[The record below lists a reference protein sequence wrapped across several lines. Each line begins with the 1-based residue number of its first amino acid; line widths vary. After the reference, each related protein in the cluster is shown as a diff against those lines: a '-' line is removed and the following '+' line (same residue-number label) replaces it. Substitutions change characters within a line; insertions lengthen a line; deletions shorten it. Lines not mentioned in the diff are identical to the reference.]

1 MKTGEENIYMI
12 KKSDS
17 VIINGKSVL
26 RGRVS
31 VQGSKN
37 AALPIIAS
45 AILVDDE
52 MVLHNVPD
60 LSDIHVML
68 EILQHLGASYT
79 FENGVV
85 QLDCRGLEN
94 KKIPDELSTKLR
106 ASSLLLGPMLARFGE
121 CEVGMPGGCTIGSR
135 PLDIHFKGFEKLG
148 AEVYLENGVI
158 RAQTQQL
165 EGDFTLDFRSVG
177 ATENLIMAAVFSPS
191 HVILRNIATEP
202 EIMNMIDFLNKAGA
216 RIRLTGQATVEIE
229 GVSQLSYCEHQIDPD
244 RIEAATLLIAG
255 VASGGEVT
263 ITGAKVED
271 LKVLLEKLQ
280 EMNAKVEIGHDYITV
295 GYQGELVGTTIKTEV
310 HPGFPTDMQ
319 SQMCVL
325 MTQASTPSL
334 VIENIFTNRFQHIG
348 ELQKMGAKARI
359 EGNVA
364 YIEKSS
370 LTGCRVAGYE
380 LRGAASMVMAGILA
394 DGVTRVNNLKY
405 LYRGYEAIIEKFQHL
420 GADIAYV

>member
-1 MKTGEENIYMI
+1 
-12 KKSDS
+12 
-17 VIINGKSVL
+17 
-26 RGRVS
+26 
-31 VQGSKN
+31 
-37 AALPIIAS
+37 
-45 AILVDDE
+45 
-52 MVLHNVPD
+52 
-60 LSDIHVML
+60 
-68 EILQHLGASYT
+68 
-79 FENGVV
+79 
-85 QLDCRGLEN
+85 
-94 KKIPDELSTKLR
+94 
-106 ASSLLLGPMLARFGE
+106 
-121 CEVGMPGGCTIGSR
+121 MPGGCTIGSR

-158 RAQTQQL
+158 RAQTEQL

-191 HVILRNIATEP
+191 RVVLRNIATEP

-229 GVSQLSYCEHQIDPD
+229 GVPRLSYCEHQIDPD

-255 VASGGEVT
+255 FASGGEVT
-263 ITGAKVED
+263 LTGAKVED

-280 EMNAKVEIGHDYITV
+280 EMNAKVEIGPDYITV
-295 GYQGELVGTTIKTEV
+295 GYQGEILGTTIKTEV

-325 MTQASTPSL
+325 MTQASTSSL

-359 EGNVA
+359 EGNIA
-364 YIEKSS
+364 YIEKSN

-394 DGVTRVNNLKY
+394 EGVTRVNNLKY